1 MIVEG
6 VWNSQYGDFEL
17 KYHDALDFS
26 KLPVERIRNVVGVCF
41 CGDMLLIAHN
51 TKGYWGFVGGVV
63 EKNEQYEDTLKR
75 EVQEESN
82 MKVVNFKPIGYQIA
96 AMTDG
101 DIYQL
106 RYVCS
111 VVPYGE
117 FVRDPDLG
125 IDKIKL
131 IDPADVKQYFDWGK
145 ISDRIMEQALVVK
158 ETL

>member
-17 KYHDALDFS
+17 KYYDALDFS
-26 KLPVERIRNVVGVCF
+26 TLPTDKIRNVVGVCF
-41 CGDMLLIAHN
+41 CGDKLLIAHN
-51 TKGYWGFVGGVV
+51 TKGYWGFVGGTV

-82 MKVVNFKPIGYQIA
+82 MKVVSYKAIGYQA
-96 AMTDG
+96 VATQDG

-117 FVRDPDLG
+117 FEKDPDSG
-125 IDKIKL
+125 IDEIKL
-131 IDPADVKQYFDWGK
+131 IDPPDVKQYFDWGK
-145 ISDRIMEQALVVK
+145 IGDRIMQRALELK